1 MTNNPVPNGKAKAT
15 PEGKQDNAEANL
27 GKAYDIKLI
36 RRLWPFV
43 ARHPR
48 LLFMSVLLMPCSI
61 ALELAQPYMVKLA
74 LVNHIAIGQLDG
86 LGYLVIGYAL
96 LVAGHSTS
104 SFYEQSYVQ
113 LLGQRAMHDLR
124 LAIYDHVLAQR
135 TGFFDRTPVGRLMT
149 RMTNDI
155 ESLNEMF
162 AQGVVTLLADF
173 VKMIAIVA
181 IMFYLDVKLTLL
193 TIATFPLLW
202 LLVRYARGAMRRS
215 FREIRV
221 RMAAMNAFVQ
231 EHLSGIRVVQ
241 FLGRAKQAQAQY
253 NEINAV
259 YRDAYQESIRADA
272 AMYAVVE
279 AIGVL
284 AIGLVAWWAAKQLG
298 ADQRSAVVTVGLVG
312 VFIEYI
318 NKFFIP
324 VRDLSAKYAVMQGA
338 MAAAERVTALLDT
351 DEPDGAVS
359 APQEMKK
366 VESAPSD
373 TVSFHNVDFAYG
385 PAAKHSLGSLH
396 LETNLVLRN
405 ITLSVPRGATVAVVG
420 ATGSGKSTLVKLL
433 ARLYPPT
440 QGRITLFGTDI
451 ATLPLDQVRQRVTV
465 VSQDV
470 MLFAGTLR
478 DNITLGANVD
488 AARVTAAL
496 QTVGLDVILKQR
508 GVDVDTEVK
517 ERGSNFSTG
526 ERQLIAFCRALVR
539 NPEILVLDEAT
550 AHVDPAAEALIE
562 RGVAALMQGRT
573 TLVIAHRLS
582 TIRNA
587 AMIVVMD
594 KGRIIETGTHQ
605 ELVRKGGMYAAL
617 ERTFSRSSAQA

>member
-1 MTNNPVPNGKAKAT
+1 MSS
-15 PEGKQDNAEANL
+15 NASNISESTL
-27 GKAYDIKLI
+27 GKAYDVALV

-48 LLFMSVLLMPCSI
+48 LLILSFLLMPCSI
-61 ALELAQPYMVKLA
+61 ALELAQPYLVKLA
-74 LVNHIAIGQLDG
+74 LVNHIAIGKMDG
-86 LGYLVIGYAL
+86 LGILVIGYAA
-96 LVAGHSTS
+96 LVAGHSVS
-104 SFYEQSYVQ
+104 SYFEQSNVQ

-124 LAIYDHVLAQR
+124 LTIYDHVLAQR
-135 TGFFDRTPVGRLMT
+135 SGFFDRMPVGRLMT

-162 AQGVVTLLADF
+162 AQGVVTLFADF
-173 VKMIAIVA
+173 IKMIAIIA
-181 IMFYLDVKLTLL
+181 IMFYLDVTLTLL

-202 LLVRYARGAMRRS
+202 LLLRYARGAMRRS

-241 FLGRAKQAQAQY
+241 FLGRSKQAQSSY
-253 NEINAV
+253 NEINGV

-284 AIGLVAWWAAKQLG
+284 AIGLVAWWAARQLG
-298 ADQRSAVVTVGLVG
+298 ADQRSAVMTVGLVG

-324 VRDLSAKYAVMQGA
+324 VRDFSAKYAVMQGA
-338 MAAAERVTALLDT
+338 MAAAERITALLDT
-351 DEPDGAVS
+351 DEKDGESSKTNPDAHTS
-359 APQEMKK
+359 PNIRSENAN
-366 VESAPSD
+366 SD
-373 TVSFHNVDFAYG
+373 TVAFEHVDFGYG
-385 PAAKHSLGSLH
+385 
-396 LETNLVLRN
+396 NDLVLRDVSLN
-405 ITLSVPRGATVAVVG
+405 VARGTTVAVVG

-433 ARLYPPT
+433 ARLYSPNS
-440 QGRITLFGTDI
+440 GRISLFGHDI
-451 ATLPLDQVRQRVTV
+451 ATLALADVRQRVTV

-478 DNITLGANVD
+478 DNISLGAD
-488 AARVTAAL
+488 IPSARINEAIA
-496 QTVGLDVILKQR
+496 TVGLDVMLKQR
-508 GVDVDTEVK
+508 GVTLDTEVK

-539 NPEILVLDEAT
+539 NPEVLVLDEAT

-562 RGVAALMQGRT
+562 RGVAALMHNRT

-582 TIRNA
+582 TIQNA
-587 AMIVVMD
+587 NLIVVMD
-594 KGRIIETGTHQ
+594 RGRIVESGNHA
-605 ELVRKGGMYAAL
+605 ELVAKGGIYAAL
-617 ERTFSRSSAQA
+617 VRTFRRTEG